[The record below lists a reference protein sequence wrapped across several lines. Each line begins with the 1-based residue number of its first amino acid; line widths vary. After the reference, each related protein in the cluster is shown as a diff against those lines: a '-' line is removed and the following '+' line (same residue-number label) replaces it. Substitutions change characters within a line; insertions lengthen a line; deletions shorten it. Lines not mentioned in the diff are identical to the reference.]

1 MKNLVLDPRVEELL
15 RIVQRRIGQLDVD
28 YAVGGA
34 IAMAM
39 QGYARHTSDVDVFV
53 LKEDCPQVL
62 AALRDEGLEV
72 ATLYEDAHYVATLP
86 KHGDVDIRID
96 VLVPP
101 GEPDLSAV
109 EYPREMLLEGG
120 KILPI
125 VQANLLAAQKFYANR
140 DKDENDLR
148 AMYRRGVLNAEAVGE
163 LIHSFDPEG
172 ALEWAALIRRFDEPR
187 APRRPPPRKT

>member
-1 MKNLVLDPRVEELL
+1 MCV
-15 RIVQRRIGQLDVD
+15 
-28 YAVGGA
+28 
-34 IAMAM
+34 
-39 QGYARHTSDVDVFV
+39 
-53 LKEDCPQVL
+53 
-62 AALRDEGLEV
+62 
-72 ATLYEDAHYVATLP
+72 
-86 KHGDVDIRID
+86 
-96 VLVPP
+96 VPP

-109 EYPREMLLEGG
+109 EYPREMLLEDG

>member
-1 MKNLVLDPRVEELL
+1 MKTLVLDPRVEELL
-15 RIVQRRIGQLDVD
+15 RIVQRRIGQLNVD

-53 LKEDCPQVL
+53 LREDCPQVL
-62 AALRDEGLEV
+62 AALRDGGLEV

-109 EYPREMLLEGG
+109 EYPREMRTDTGV
-120 KILPI
+120 LPI

-140 DKDENDLR
+140 DKDESDLR
-148 AMYRRGVLNAEAVGE
+148 AMYRRGVINAKAVGE

-172 ALEWAALIRRFDEPR
+172 SVEWAALIRRFDEPR
-187 APRRPPPRKT
+187 VPRKLPPRKT

>member
-1 MKNLVLDPRVEELL
+1 VKTLVLDPRVEELL
-15 RIVQRRIGQLDVD
+15 RIVQRRIGQLNVD

-53 LKEDCPQVL
+53 LREDCPQVL
-62 AALRDEGLEV
+62 AALRDGGLEV

-109 EYPREMLLEGG
+109 EYPREMRTDTGV
-120 KILPI
+120 LPI

-140 DKDENDLR
+140 DKDESDLR
-148 AMYRRGVLNAEAVGE
+148 AMYRRGVINAKAVGE

-172 ALEWAALIRRFDEPR
+172 SVEWAALIRRFDEPR
-187 APRRPPPRKT
+187 VPRKLPPRKT